1 MMSEKESQL
10 HDDILKQ
17 FMRFTDIWN
26 TPEPEVGPTYR
37 IPVWK
42 KNKATLWYYPAKKK
56 KYSIPLFLVYS
67 LVNKAF
73 ILDLA
78 PGTSMIEAFVN
89 AGYDVYLLDFGIPG
103 YEDKDIS
110 LDMYIMDYIQSA
122 VKRAFRHSEAEE
134 LTVIAYCLGGT
145 LAAIYA
151 AVSEEPIKNLV
162 LNVAPIDFHQYPVF
176 DQWIEA
182 LKDGEIDHSIID
194 AIGIVPAKFM
204 EAGMRMVSS
213 PVYFSHYLSL
223 LARADNQEYV
233 DHWRRFN
240 KWTVGHV
247 PFPGKALKQLTENIG
262 KDNKLVN
269 GGMVIEGKDADLSNI
284 HANLL
289 VITAE
294 NDRLVPIE
302 MSSPIMDLVSSKDK
316 TLEVITAGHATF
328 TVKDGLPPHLDKWL
342 SKRSNPLY

>member
-1 MMSEKESQL
+1 MSEKESQ
-10 HDDILKQ
+10 HYDEILDQLK
-17 FMRFTDIWN
+17 RFADIWK

-42 KNKATLWYYPAKKK
+42 KNKATLWYYPAKTK

-78 PGTSMIEAFVN
+78 PGSSMIEAFVN
-89 AGYDVYLLDFGIPG
+89 AGYEVYLLDFGIPG

-110 LDMYIMDYIQSA
+110 LDMYVMDYIQSA

-134 LTVIAYCLGGT
+134 ITVIAYCLGGT
-145 LAAIYA
+145 LGAIYA
-151 AVSEEPIKNLV
+151 AISDEPIKNLV
-162 LNVAPIDFHQYPVF
+162 LTVAPIDFHQYPVF

-182 LKDGEIDHSIID
+182 LQDGEVNNRFLD

-213 PVYFSHYLSL
+213 PIYFSHYLSL
-223 LARADNQEYV
+223 LAKADNKEYV

-240 KWTVGHV
+240 KWTIEHV
-247 PFPGKALKQLTENIG
+247 PLAGKALKQLSENIG
-262 KDNKLVN
+262 KDNKLIN
-269 GGMVIEGKDADLSNI
+269 GGMVIRGKKADLSNI

-289 VITAE
+289 VVTAE
-294 NDRLVPIE
+294 KDRLVPIE
-302 MSSPIMDLVSSKDK
+302 MSSPIMELVSSKDK
-316 TLEVITAGHATF
+316 TFEVITAGHATF
-328 TVKDGLPPHLDKWL
+328 TVKDGLPPYLDSWL
-342 SKRSNPLY
+342 SKRSGPLS